1 MQATDETTFP
11 AQPLSTPQLAPPGAG
26 CPIPI
31 GLHGWPSLAPPW
43 QVNGP
48 KLAAGSVTSYA
59 PL

>member
-48 KLAAGSVTSYA
+48 KLAGGSVTS
-59 PL
+59 